1 MDKEEIKVLE
11 DQLDELEREEE
22 NLSFKLKEERTK
34 ENLDKLENIISKKTK
49 ILEKCRIII
58 IFYQILARIR
68 FINVCYAIFIFNWII

>member
-1 MDKEEIKVLE
+1 MEAIIMDKEEIKVLE

-49 ILEKCRIII
+49 ILEK
-58 IFYQILARIR
+58 LKEKDS
-68 FINVCYAIFIFNWII
+68 